1 MDSVSMV
8 LKCFLAGRQRTLA
21 IRMLLAEREGERN
34 SVFHFMGGLVHSGF
48 HPAPWGRN
56 KMRSRQGVLWSWGLG
71 VTLALSLGAC
81 GVDSRPPADGVSQ
94 EDSGALTSEPLEAS
108 LTWDPYAD
116 AVASGT
122 NAAVLNASAALG
134 APDGQAATLLG
145 LLNAALVLDLGAGE
159 EGTGDLRVYYKG
171 LSLALVAQVDFLK
184 ADGTFIGSSSL
195 HLVELGLGTHVAVAL
210 YPGNVPYRYVRL
222 KGALAIY
229 LVDAVETSLRAVCGD
244 GVLGGFEVCD
254 DGNQLSGDGC
264 NSVCQLEPGYT
275 CTGQPTVCTD
285 IDECAAGT
293 DNCSENATCTNIG
306 GSFTCACTAG
316 YEGDGVTCTDIDECA
331 AGTDNCSENA
341 TCTNIG
347 GSFTC
352 ACTAG
357 YEGDGV
363 TCTDIDECAAG
374 TDNCSENA
382 ACTNIGGSFT
392 CACNA
397 GYEGDGV
404 ICTNIDECAANP
416 CLNGGTCIDGV
427 GSYTCKCAPT
437 YEGPI
442 CQSCSG
448 TLADCN
454 GTSSDGCEVNLQS
467 DANSCGACG
476 IVCST
481 GQICS
486 NATCQAPPPGQVP
499 GTPVSTPANHSPLAP
514 AVADVN
520 GDGKLDILVANA
532 ESGTTQTPSGS
543 LSVFLGN
550 GDASVQSE
558 VNYGS
563 ASLSSNAV
571 VAVDVDGDGW
581 LDAVTVD
588 GQTNLPLINGN
599 ISVYKNLGSSA
610 PGTFGAPTS
619 FTTGT
624 PGSVHLCTGDFDN
637 NGVADIA
644 TTSVTQSQ
652 VSVLF
657 GTGAGNFGAPTFIGI
672 QNTGGVQSSIAC
684 RDLNSDGFSDIVV
697 TSPSSARLSV
707 LINQGN
713 GSFAAP
719 VAYSNSA
726 GGLTAGI
733 AFGDA
738 NGDGTLDILS
748 NGAAGRFLFFFRG
761 NGNGTFAS
769 GVQSTA
775 SATSATNSALGVVAG
790 DFNGDGKLDAYILVT
805 AASGGVRPMTGN
817 GNGGFTADTVVTT
830 GASPGLNAIATA
842 DMDADGYA
850 DLILTNRGSATVTV
864 VPNGL

>member
-1 MDSVSMV
+1 
-8 LKCFLAGRQRTLA
+8 
-21 IRMLLAEREGERN
+21 
-34 SVFHFMGGLVHSGF
+34 
-48 HPAPWGRN
+48 
-56 KMRSRQGVLWSWGLG
+56 MRSHPGVLWSWGLG
-71 VTLALSLGAC
+71 VALALSLGAC
-81 GVDSRPPADGVSQ
+81 AVESLDETVGPPEDGVSQ
-94 EDSGALTSEPLEAS
+94 AGDAALTRERPEAS

-116 AVASGT
+116 AVVSST
-122 NAAVLNASAALG
+122 TAAVLNASAALG
-134 APDGQAATLLG
+134 APDGQAATMLSV
-145 LLNAALVLDLGAGE
+145 LNSALVLDLGQGE
-159 EGTGDLRVYYKG
+159 EGTGDLRVYYQG
-171 LSLALVAQVDFLK
+171 LTLALVAQVDFLK
-184 ADGTFIGSSSL
+184 ADGTFIGSSTL
-195 HLVELGLGTHVAVAL
+195 HLKELGLGTHIAVAT

-222 KGALAIY
+222 RGAVLALY
-229 LVDAVETSLRAVCGD
+229 LVDAVETSLRVFCGD

-275 CTGQPTVCTD
+275 CTGEPTVCTD

-293 DNCSENATCTNIG
+293 DNCNDNA
-306 GSFTCACTAG
+306 S
-316 YEGDGVTCTDIDECA
+316 
-331 AGTDNCSENA
+331 
-341 TCTNIG
+341 
-347 GSFTC
+347 
-352 ACTAG
+352 
-357 YEGDGV
+357 
-363 TCTDIDECAAG
+363 
-374 TDNCSENA
+374 
-382 ACTNIGGSFT
+382 CTNIGGSFT

-404 ICTNIDECAANP
+404 SCTNIDECAASP
-416 CLNGGTCIDGV
+416 CLNGGTCIDGM

-437 YEGPI
+437 YEGTN

-454 GTSSDGCEVNLQS
+454 ANSSDGCEVNLQS
-467 DANSCGACG
+467 DADSCGACG

-486 NATCQAPPPGQVP
+486 NATCQTAPTGQVP
-499 GTPVSTPANHSPLAP
+499 GTPVSSPANHSPLAP

-532 ESGTTQTPSGS
+532 ESGSTQTPSGS

-581 LDAVTVD
+581 LDAVTVN

-624 PGSVHLCTGDFDN
+624 PGSVHLCTGDFDDD
-637 NGVADIA
+637 GVADIA
-644 TTSVTQSQ
+644 TTSVTQNQ

-672 QNTGGVQSSIAC
+672 QSTGGAQSTIAC

-697 TSPSSARLSV
+697 TSPASARLSI
-707 LINQGN
+707 LINQGD
-713 GSFAAP
+713 GTFAAP

-726 GGLTAGI
+726 SGQTAGI

-748 NGAAGRFLFFFRG
+748 NGAAGRYLFYFRG

-775 SATSATNSALGVVAG
+775 AATTATNSALGVVAG

-805 AASGGVRPMTGN
+805 TASGGVRPMTGN
-817 GNGGFTADTVVTT
+817 GNGGFTSGTVVTT

-850 DLILTNRGSATVTV
+850 DLILTNRGSGTVTV

>member
-1 MDSVSMV
+1 
-8 LKCFLAGRQRTLA
+8 
-21 IRMLLAEREGERN
+21 
-34 SVFHFMGGLVHSGF
+34 
-48 HPAPWGRN
+48 
-56 KMRSRQGVLWSWGLG
+56 MRSRLGVLWSWGLG
-71 VTLALSLGAC
+71 VTLAMSLGAC
-81 GVDSRPPADGVSQ
+81 AVESLDEKVRPLEDGVSQ
-94 EDSGALTSEPLEAS
+94 EGDEALTRERPEAA

-122 NAAVLNASAALG
+122 TATVLNASAALG
-134 APDGQAATLLG
+134 APNGQAATLLG
-145 LLNAALVLDLGAGE
+145 VLNTALVLDLGQGE
-159 EGTGDLRVYYKG
+159 EGTGDLRVYYQG

-195 HLVELGLGTHVAVAL
+195 HLVELGLGTHIAVAT

-222 KGALAIY
+222 RGSVLALY

-244 GVLGGFEVCD
+244 GVLSGFEVCD

-275 CTGQPTVCTD
+275 CTGVPTVCTD

-293 DNCSENATCTNIG
+293 DNCNENAT
-306 GSFTCACTAG
+306 
-316 YEGDGVTCTDIDECA
+316 
-331 AGTDNCSENA
+331 
-341 TCTNIG
+341 
-347 GSFTC
+347 
-352 ACTAG
+352 
-357 YEGDGV
+357 
-363 TCTDIDECAAG
+363 
-374 TDNCSENA
+374 
-382 ACTNIGGSFT
+382 CTNIGGSFT

-404 ICTNIDECAANP
+404 TCTNIDECATSP

-437 YEGPI
+437 YEGNN

-454 GTSSDGCEVNLQS
+454 GNSSDGCEVNLQS
-467 DANSCGACG
+467 DAASCGACG

-486 NATCQAPPPGQVP
+486 NAACQAPPTGQVP
-499 GTPVSTPANHSPLAP
+499 GTPVSSPANHNPLAP

-532 ESGTTQTPSGS
+532 ESASTETPSGS
-543 LSVFLGN
+543 LSIFLGN
-550 GDASVQSE
+550 RDASVQSE

-581 LDAVTVD
+581 LDAVTVN
-588 GQTNLPLINGN
+588 GQTNLPLINGS
-599 ISVYKNLGSSA
+599 ISVYKNLGPSA

-624 PGSVHLCTGDFDN
+624 PGSVHLCTGDFDH

-644 TTSVTQSQ
+644 TTSVTQNQ
-652 VSVLF
+652 VSVLL
-657 GTGAGNFGAPTFIGI
+657 GSGAGSFGAPTSIGI
-672 QNTGGVQSSIAC
+672 PNTGGVQSTIAC

-697 TSPSSARLSV
+697 TSPASARLSV
-707 LINQGN
+707 LINQGD

-719 VAYSNSA
+719 VSYANA
-726 GGLTAGI
+726 VNGQTAGI

-738 NGDGTLDILS
+738 DGDGTLDILS
-748 NGAAGRFLFFFRG
+748 NGAAGRYLFFFKG

-769 GVQSTA
+769 GVQSA
-775 SATSATNSALGVVAG
+775 AAATTATNSALGVVAG

-805 AASGGVRPMTGN
+805 VASGGVRPMTGN
-817 GNGGFTADTVVTT
+817 GNGAFTTGTVVTT

-850 DLILTNRGSATVTV
+850 DLILTNRGSGTVTV

>member
-1 MDSVSMV
+1 
-8 LKCFLAGRQRTLA
+8 
-21 IRMLLAEREGERN
+21 
-34 SVFHFMGGLVHSGF
+34 
-48 HPAPWGRN
+48 
-56 KMRSRQGVLWSWGLG
+56 MRSHPGVLWSWGLG
-71 VTLALSLGAC
+71 VMLALSLGAC
-81 GVDSRPPADGVSQ
+81 AVESLDETVGPLEDGVSQ
-94 EDSGALTSEPLEAS
+94 EGDEALTRERPEAS
-108 LTWDPYAD
+108 FTWDPYAD
-116 AVASGT
+116 AVVSST
-122 NAAVLNASAALG
+122 TAAVLNASAALG
-134 APDGQAATLLG
+134 APDGQAATMLSV
-145 LLNAALVLDLGAGE
+145 LNSALVLDLGQGE
-159 EGTGDLRVYYKG
+159 EGTGDLRVYYQG
-171 LSLALVAQVDFLK
+171 LTLALVAQVDFLK
-184 ADGTFIGSSSL
+184 ADGTFIGSSTL
-195 HLVELGLGTHVAVAL
+195 HLKELGLGTHIAVAT
-210 YPGNVPYRYVRL
+210 YPGNVAYRYVRL
-222 KGALAIY
+222 RGAVLALY
-229 LVDAVETSLRAVCGD
+229 QVDAVEMSLRVFCGD

-264 NSVCQLEPGYT
+264 NSVCQVEPGYT
-275 CTGQPTVCTD
+275 CTGEPTVCTD

-293 DNCSENATCTNIG
+293 DNCNDNA
-306 GSFTCACTAG
+306 S
-316 YEGDGVTCTDIDECA
+316 
-331 AGTDNCSENA
+331 
-341 TCTNIG
+341 
-347 GSFTC
+347 
-352 ACTAG
+352 
-357 YEGDGV
+357 
-363 TCTDIDECAAG
+363 
-374 TDNCSENA
+374 
-382 ACTNIGGSFT
+382 CTNIGGSFT

-404 ICTNIDECAANP
+404 TCTNIDECAANP

-437 YEGPI
+437 YEGNI
-442 CQSCSG
+442 CQACSG

-454 GTSSDGCEVNLQS
+454 GNSSDGCEVNLQS
-467 DANSCGACG
+467 DADSCGACG

-486 NATCQAPPPGQVP
+486 NATCQTAPTGQVP
-499 GTPVSTPANHSPLAP
+499 GTPVSSPANHNPLAP

-532 ESGTTQTPSGS
+532 ESESTQTPSGS

-550 GDASVQSE
+550 GDASVQPE

-581 LDAVTVD
+581 LDAVTVN

-624 PGSVHLCTGDFDN
+624 PGSVHLCTGDFDHD
-637 NGVADIA
+637 GVADIA

-657 GTGAGNFGAPTFIGI
+657 GTGAGSFGAPTFIGI
-672 QNTGGVQSSIAC
+672 SNTGGAQSSIAC
-684 RDLNSDGFSDIVV
+684 RDLNGDGFSDLVV
-697 TSPSSARLSV
+697 TSPATARLSV
-707 LINQGN
+707 LINQGD

-726 GGLTAGI
+726 SGQTAGI

-748 NGAAGRFLFFFRG
+748 NGAAGRYLFYFRG

-775 SATSATNSALGVVAG
+775 AATTAANSALGVVAD

-805 AASGGVRPMTGN
+805 TASGGVRPMTGN
-817 GNGGFTADTVVTT
+817 GTGGFTSGTVVTT

-850 DLILTNRGSATVTV
+850 DLILTNRGSGTVTV

>member
-1 MDSVSMV
+1 
-8 LKCFLAGRQRTLA
+8 
-21 IRMLLAEREGERN
+21 
-34 SVFHFMGGLVHSGF
+34 
-48 HPAPWGRN
+48 
-56 KMRSRQGVLWSWGLG
+56 MRSHPGVLWSWGLG
-71 VTLALSLGAC
+71 VALALSLGAC
-81 GVDSRPPADGVSQ
+81 AVESLDEKAGPPEDGVSQ
-94 EDSGALTSEPLEAS
+94 AGDEALTRERPEAS

-116 AVASGT
+116 AVVSST
-122 NAAVLNASAALG
+122 TAAVLNASAALG
-134 APDGQAATLLG
+134 APDGQAATMLSV
-145 LLNAALVLDLGAGE
+145 LNSALVLDLGQGE
-159 EGTGDLRVYYKG
+159 EGTGDLRVYYQG
-171 LSLALVAQVDFLK
+171 LTLALVAQVDFLM
-184 ADGTFIGSSSL
+184 ADGTFIGSSTL
-195 HLVELGLGTHVAVAL
+195 HLKELGLGTHIAVAT

-222 KGALAIY
+222 RGAVLALY
-229 LVDAVETSLRAVCGD
+229 LVDAVETSLRVFCGD

-275 CTGQPTVCTD
+275 CTGEPTVCTD

-293 DNCSENATCTNIG
+293 DNCNDNASCTN
-306 GSFTCACTAG
+306 T
-316 YEGDGVTCTDIDECA
+316 
-331 AGTDNCSENA
+331 
-341 TCTNIG
+341 
-347 GSFTC
+347 
-352 ACTAG
+352 
-357 YEGDGV
+357 
-363 TCTDIDECAAG
+363 
-374 TDNCSENA
+374 
-382 ACTNIGGSFT
+382 GGSFT

-404 ICTNIDECAANP
+404 TCTNIDECAANP

-427 GSYTCKCAPT
+427 GSYTCECAPT
-437 YEGPI
+437 YEGNI

-454 GTSSDGCEVNLQS
+454 ANSSDGCEVNLQS
-467 DANSCGACG
+467 DADSCGACG

-486 NATCQAPPPGQVP
+486 NATCQTAPTGQVP
-499 GTPVSTPANHSPLAP
+499 GTPVSSPANHGPLAP
-514 AVADVN
+514 VVADVN

-532 ESGTTQTPSGS
+532 ESASTETPSGS

-581 LDAVTVD
+581 LDAVTVN

-599 ISVYKNLGSSA
+599 ISVYKNLGPSA
-610 PGTFGAPTS
+610 PGTFGTPTS

-624 PGSVHLCTGDFDN
+624 PGSVHLCTGDFNHD
-637 NGVADIA
+637 GVADIA
-644 TTSVTQSQ
+644 TTSVTQNQ

-657 GTGAGNFGAPTFIGI
+657 GSGAGNFGAPTFIGI
-672 QNTGGVQSSIAC
+672 PNTGGAQSTIAC

-697 TSPSSARLSV
+697 TSPASARLSI
-707 LINQGN
+707 LINQGD

-719 VAYSNSA
+719 VSYSNA
-726 GGLTAGI
+726 VNGQTAGI

-748 NGAAGRFLFFFRG
+748 NGAAGRYLFFFKG

-775 SATSATNSALGVVAG
+775 AATTATNSALGVVAD

-817 GNGGFTADTVVTT
+817 GNGGFTSGTVVAT

-850 DLILTNRGSATVTV
+850 DLILTNRGSGTVTV

>member
-1 MDSVSMV
+1 
-8 LKCFLAGRQRTLA
+8 
-21 IRMLLAEREGERN
+21 
-34 SVFHFMGGLVHSGF
+34 
-48 HPAPWGRN
+48 
-56 KMRSRQGVLWSWGLG
+56 MRSHPGVLWSWGLG
-71 VTLALSLGAC
+71 VALALSLGAC
-81 GVDSRPPADGVSQ
+81 AVESLDEKVGPPEDGVSQ
-94 EDSGALTSEPLEAS
+94 AGDEALTRERPEAS

-116 AVASGT
+116 AVVSST
-122 NAAVLNASAALG
+122 TAAVLNASAALG
-134 APDGQAATLLG
+134 APDGQAATMLSV
-145 LLNAALVLDLGAGE
+145 LNSALALDLGQGE
-159 EGTGDLRVYYKG
+159 EGTGDLRVYYQG
-171 LSLALVAQVDFLK
+171 LTLALVAQVDFLK
-184 ADGTFIGSSSL
+184 ADGTFIGSSTL
-195 HLVELGLGTHVAVAL
+195 HLKELGLGTHIAVAT

-222 KGALAIY
+222 RGAVLALY
-229 LVDAVETSLRAVCGD
+229 LVDAVETSLRVFCGD

-264 NSVCQLEPGYT
+264 NSVCQVEPGYT
-275 CTGQPTVCTD
+275 CTGEPTVCTD
-285 IDECAAGT
+285 IDECAAGA
-293 DNCSENATCTNIG
+293 DNCNENAT
-306 GSFTCACTAG
+306 
-316 YEGDGVTCTDIDECA
+316 
-331 AGTDNCSENA
+331 
-341 TCTNIG
+341 
-347 GSFTC
+347 
-352 ACTAG
+352 
-357 YEGDGV
+357 
-363 TCTDIDECAAG
+363 
-374 TDNCSENA
+374 
-382 ACTNIGGSFT
+382 CTNIGGSFT

-404 ICTNIDECAANP
+404 SCTNIDECAASP

-437 YEGPI
+437 YEGTN
-442 CQSCSG
+442 CQACSG

-454 GTSSDGCEVNLQS
+454 GNSSDGCEVNLQS
-467 DANSCGACG
+467 DADSCGACG

-486 NATCQAPPPGQVP
+486 NATCQTAPTGQVP
-499 GTPVSTPANHSPLAP
+499 GTPVSAPANHNPLAP

-532 ESGTTQTPSGS
+532 ESESTQTPSGS

-581 LDAVTVD
+581 LDAVTVN

-624 PGSVHLCTGDFDN
+624 PGSVHLCTGDFNHD
-637 NGVADIA
+637 GVADIA

-657 GTGAGNFGAPTFIGI
+657 GTGAGSFGSPTFIGI
-672 QNTGGVQSSIAC
+672 SNTGGAQSTIAC
-684 RDLNSDGFSDIVV
+684 RDLNGDGFSDLVV
-697 TSPSSARLSV
+697 TSPATARLSV
-707 LINQGN
+707 LINQGD

-719 VAYSNSA
+719 VAYSNAAS
-726 GGLTAGI
+726 GQTAGI

-738 NGDGTLDILS
+738 DGDGTLDILS
-748 NGAAGRFLFFFRG
+748 NGAAGRFLFFFKG

-769 GVQSTA
+769 GVQSVAASTTA
-775 SATSATNSALGVVAG
+775 ANSALGVVAD

-805 AASGGVRPMTGN
+805 TASGGVRPMTGN
-817 GNGGFTADTVVTT
+817 GTGSFASGTVITT

-850 DLILTNRGSATVTV
+850 DLILTNRGSGTVTV

>member
-1 MDSVSMV
+1 
-8 LKCFLAGRQRTLA
+8 
-21 IRMLLAEREGERN
+21 
-34 SVFHFMGGLVHSGF
+34 
-48 HPAPWGRN
+48 
-56 KMRSRQGVLWSWGLG
+56 MRSHPGVLWSWGLG
-71 VTLALSLGAC
+71 VALALSLGAC
-81 GVDSRPPADGVSQ
+81 AVESLDETVGPPEDGVSQ
-94 EDSGALTSEPLEAS
+94 AGDEALTRERPEAS

-116 AVASGT
+116 AVVSST
-122 NAAVLNASAALG
+122 TAAVLNASAALG
-134 APDGQAATLLG
+134 APDGQAATMLSV
-145 LLNAALVLDLGAGE
+145 LNSALVLDLGQGE
-159 EGTGDLRVYYKG
+159 EGTGDLRVYYQG
-171 LSLALVAQVDFLK
+171 LTLALVAQVDFLM
-184 ADGTFIGSSSL
+184 ADGTFIGSSTL
-195 HLVELGLGTHVAVAL
+195 HLKELGLGTHIAVAT

-222 KGALAIY
+222 RGAVLALY
-229 LVDAVETSLRAVCGD
+229 LVDAVETSLRVFCGD

-275 CTGQPTVCTD
+275 CTGEPTVCTD

-293 DNCSENATCTNIG
+293 DNCNDNA
-306 GSFTCACTAG
+306 S
-316 YEGDGVTCTDIDECA
+316 
-331 AGTDNCSENA
+331 
-341 TCTNIG
+341 
-347 GSFTC
+347 
-352 ACTAG
+352 
-357 YEGDGV
+357 
-363 TCTDIDECAAG
+363 
-374 TDNCSENA
+374 
-382 ACTNIGGSFT
+382 CTNIGGSFT

-404 ICTNIDECAANP
+404 TCTNIDECAANP

-437 YEGPI
+437 YEGNI

-454 GTSSDGCEVNLQS
+454 ANSSDGCEVNLQS
-467 DANSCGACG
+467 DADSCGACG

-486 NATCQAPPPGQVP
+486 NATCQTAPTGQVP
-499 GTPVSTPANHSPLAP
+499 GTPVSSPANHSPLAP

-532 ESGTTQTPSGS
+532 ESASTQTPSGS

-581 LDAVTVD
+581 LDAVTVN

-610 PGTFGAPTS
+610 PGTFGTPTS

-637 NGVADIA
+637 DGVADIA
-644 TTSVTQSQ
+644 TTSVTQNQ

-672 QNTGGVQSSIAC
+672 QNTGGAQSSIAC

-707 LINQGN
+707 LINQGD
-713 GSFAAP
+713 GTFAAP

-726 GGLTAGI
+726 GGQTAGI

-748 NGAAGRFLFFFRG
+748 NGAAGRYLFFFQG

-769 GVQSTA
+769 GAQSTA
-775 SATSATNSALGVVAG
+775 AATTATNSALGVVAG

-805 AASGGVRPMTGN
+805 TASGGVRPMTGN
-817 GNGGFTADTVVTT
+817 GSGGFTSGTVVTT

-850 DLILTNRGSATVTV
+850 DLILTNRGSGTVTV

>member
-1 MDSVSMV
+1 M
-8 LKCFLAGRQRTLA
+8 
-21 IRMLLAEREGERN
+21 
-34 SVFHFMGGLVHSGF
+34 
-48 HPAPWGRN
+48 
-56 KMRSRQGVLWSWGLG
+56 
-71 VTLALSLGAC
+71 
-81 GVDSRPPADGVSQ
+81 
-94 EDSGALTSEPLEAS
+94 TSEPLVAS

-116 AVASGT
+116 AVSSGT
-122 NAAVLNASAALG
+122 TATVLNASAALG
-134 APDGQAATLLG
+134 APDGKAATLLG

-159 EGTGDLRVYYKG
+159 EGTGDLRVYYQG

-195 HLVELGLGTHVAVAL
+195 HLVELGLGTHIAVAT

-222 KGALAIY
+222 KGAVALY

-316 YEGDGVTCTDIDECA
+316 YEGDGVTCTDINECA
-331 AGTDNCSENA
+331 AGTDNCDANA
-341 TCTNIG
+341 TCTNTG
-347 GSFTC
+347 GSF
-352 ACTAG
+352 
-357 YEGDGV
+357 
-363 TCTDIDECAAG
+363 
-374 TDNCSENA
+374 S
-382 ACTNIGGSFT
+382 

-404 ICTNIDECAANP
+404 TCTNIDECAASP

-437 YEGPI
+437 YEGTN

-454 GTSSDGCEVNLQS
+454 ASSSDGCEVNLQS

-486 NATCQAPPPGQVP
+486 NATCQTAPTGQVP
-499 GTPVSTPANHSPLAP
+499 GTPVSSPANHNPLAP

-532 ESGTTQTPSGS
+532 ESASTQTPSGS

-581 LDAVTVD
+581 LDAVTVN
-588 GQTNLPLINGN
+588 GQTNLPLINGT
-599 ISVYKNLGSSA
+599 ISVYKNLGPGA

-624 PGSVHLCTGDFDN
+624 PGSVHLCTGDFDL

-657 GTGAGNFGAPTFIGI
+657 GSGAGSFGAPTFIGI
-672 QNTGGVQSSIAC
+672 PNTGGVQSTIAC

-697 TSPSSARLSV
+697 TSPASARLTV
-707 LINQGN
+707 LINQGD

-719 VAYSNSA
+719 VSYSNA
-726 GGLTAGI
+726 VNGQTAGI

-748 NGAAGRFLFFFRG
+748 NGAAGRYLFFFEG

-775 SATSATNSALGVVAG
+775 AATTATNSALGVVAN

-805 AASGGVRPMTGN
+805 SASGGVRPMTGN
-817 GNGGFTADTVVTT
+817 GNGGFTSGTVVTT
-830 GASPGLNAIATA
+830 GTSPGLNAIATA

-850 DLILTNRGSATVTV
+850 DLILTNRGSGTVTV

>member
-1 MDSVSMV
+1 
-8 LKCFLAGRQRTLA
+8 
-21 IRMLLAEREGERN
+21 
-34 SVFHFMGGLVHSGF
+34 
-48 HPAPWGRN
+48 
-56 KMRSRQGVLWSWGLG
+56 MRSRQGVMWSWGLG

-81 GVDSRPPADGVSQ
+81 SVEPLDEGAEPGSDEALTQVSQ
-94 EDSGALTSEPLEAS
+94 ELAPP
-108 LTWDPYAD
+108 WDLYAD
-116 AVASGT
+116 AVAPGT
-122 NAAVLNASAALG
+122 TPTVLHPERALG
-134 APDGQAATLLG
+134 APDGQSATIPG
-145 LLNAALVLDLGAGE
+145 LLTSALVLDLGQGE
-159 EGTGDLRVYYKG
+159 EGTGDLRVYYHG
-171 LSLALVAQVDFLK
+171 LSVFLVAQVDFLK
-184 ADGTFIGSSSL
+184 ADGTHVGSGLL
-195 HLVELGLGTHVAVAL
+195 HMGLGAHVAVARYL
-210 YPGNVPYRYVRL
+210 GNYPYRYVRL
-222 KGALAIY
+222 RGALLGVY
-229 LVDAVETSLRAVCGD
+229 QVDAVETSIRPFCGD
-244 GVLGGFEVCD
+244 GVIGGAETCD

-264 NSVCQLEPGYT
+264 NSVCQVEPGYT

-293 DNCSENATCTNIG
+293 DNCDENATCTNIG
-306 GSFTCACTAG
+306 GSFTCACKAG
-316 YEGDGVTCTDIDECA
+316 YAGDGVTCTDIDECA
-331 AGTDNCSENA
+331 AGTDNCDENA

-352 ACTAG
+352 ACKAG
-357 YEGDGV
+357 YAGDGV

-374 TDNCSENA
+374 TDNCDENA
-382 ACTNIGGSFT
+382 TCTNIGGSFTCACKAGYAGDGVTCTDIDECAAGTDNCDENATCTNIGGSFT

-397 GYEGDGV
+397 GYAGDGV
-404 ICTNIDECAANP
+404 TCTNIDDCAANP

-437 YEGPI
+437 YEGTN

-454 GTSSDGCEVNLQS
+454 GNSSDGCEVNLQS
-467 DANSCGACG
+467 DAESCGACG

-499 GTPVSTPANHSPLAP
+499 GTPVSSPANHGPLAP

-532 ESGTTQTPSGS
+532 ESASTETPSGS

-581 LDAVTVD
+581 LDAVTVN
-588 GQTNLPLINGN
+588 GQTNLPLINGS
-599 ISVYKNLGSSA
+599 ISVYKNLGPSA

-624 PGSVHLCTGDFDN
+624 PGSVHLCTGDFNHD
-637 NGVADIA
+637 GVADIA
-644 TTSVTQSQ
+644 TTSVTQNQ

-657 GTGAGNFGAPTFIGI
+657 GSGAGSFGAPTFIGI
-672 QNTGGVQSSIAC
+672 PNTGGAQSTIAC

-697 TSPSSARLSV
+697 TSPASARLSV
-707 LINQGN
+707 LINQGD

-719 VAYSNSA
+719 VSYSNA
-726 GGLTAGI
+726 VNGQTAGI

-738 NGDGTLDILS
+738 NGDGMLDILS
-748 NGAAGRFLFFFRG
+748 NGAAGRYLFFFKG

-775 SATSATNSALGVVAG
+775 AASTATNSALGVVAD

-817 GNGGFTADTVVTT
+817 GNGGFTSGTVVET

-850 DLILTNRGSATVTV
+850 DLILTNRGSGTVTV

>member
-1 MDSVSMV
+1 
-8 LKCFLAGRQRTLA
+8 
-21 IRMLLAEREGERN
+21 
-34 SVFHFMGGLVHSGF
+34 
-48 HPAPWGRN
+48 
-56 KMRSRQGVLWSWGLG
+56 MRSHSGVLWSWGLG

-81 GVDSRPPADGVSQ
+81 AVESLDEKVGPPEDGVSQ
-94 EDSGALTSEPLEAS
+94 EVDTALTRERPEAS

-116 AVASGT
+116 AVVSST
-122 NAAVLNASAALG
+122 TAAVLNASAALG
-134 APDGQAATLLG
+134 APDGQAATMLS
-145 LLNAALVLDLGAGE
+145 LLNSALVLDLGQGE
-159 EGTGDLRVYYKG
+159 EGTGDLRVYYQG
-171 LSLALVAQVDFLK
+171 LTLALVAQVDFLK
-184 ADGTFIGSSSL
+184 ADGTFIGSSTL
-195 HLVELGLGTHVAVAL
+195 HLKELGLGTHIAVAT

-222 KGALAIY
+222 RGAVLALY
-229 LVDAVETSLRAVCGD
+229 LVDAVETSLRAICGD
-244 GVLGGFEVCD
+244 GVLSGFEVCD

-275 CTGQPTVCTD
+275 CTGEPTVCTD

-293 DNCSENATCTNIG
+293 DNCNENATCTNIG
-306 GSFTCACTAG
+306 GSFTCDCNAG
-316 YEGDGVTCTDIDECA
+316 YEGDGVTCT
-331 AGTDNCSENA
+331 
-341 TCTNIG
+341 
-347 GSFTC
+347 
-352 ACTAG
+352 
-357 YEGDGV
+357 
-363 TCTDIDECAAG
+363 
-374 TDNCSENA
+374 
-382 ACTNIGGSFT
+382 
-392 CACNA
+392 
-397 GYEGDGV
+397 
-404 ICTNIDECAANP
+404 NIDECAASP
-416 CLNGGTCIDGV
+416 CLNGGTCIDSV

-437 YEGPI
+437 YEGTH

-454 GTSSDGCEVNLQS
+454 GNSSDGCEVNLQS
-467 DANSCGACG
+467 DADSCGACG
-476 IVCST
+476 IVCSA

-486 NATCQAPPPGQVP
+486 NATCQVAPTGQVP
-499 GTPVSTPANHSPLAP
+499 GTPVSSPANHHPLAP

-520 GDGKLDILVANA
+520 RDGKLDILVANA
-532 ESGTTQTPSGS
+532 ESESTQTPSGS

-581 LDAVTVD
+581 LDAVTVN

-644 TTSVTQSQ
+644 TTSVTQNQ

-657 GTGAGNFGAPTFIGI
+657 GSGAGSFGSPTFIGI
-672 QNTGGVQSSIAC
+672 SNTGGAQSTIAC
-684 RDLNSDGFSDIVV
+684 RDLNGDGFSDLVV
-697 TSPSSARLSV
+697 TSPATARLSV
-707 LINQGN
+707 LINQGD

-726 GGLTAGI
+726 NGQTAGI

-738 NGDGTLDILS
+738 DGDGTLDILS
-748 NGAAGRFLFFFRG
+748 NGAAGRFLFFFKG

-775 SATSATNSALGVVAG
+775 AATTAANSALGVVAD

-817 GNGGFTADTVVTT
+817 GNGGFTSGTVVTT

-850 DLILTNRGSATVTV
+850 DLILTNRGSGTVTV

>member
-1 MDSVSMV
+1 
-8 LKCFLAGRQRTLA
+8 
-21 IRMLLAEREGERN
+21 
-34 SVFHFMGGLVHSGF
+34 
-48 HPAPWGRN
+48 
-56 KMRSRQGVLWSWGLG
+56 MRSHPGVLWSWGLG
-71 VTLALSLGAC
+71 VALALSLGAC
-81 GVDSRPPADGVSQ
+81 AVESLDETVGPPEDGVSQ
-94 EDSGALTSEPLEAS
+94 AGDEALTRERPEAS

-116 AVASGT
+116 AVVSST
-122 NAAVLNASAALG
+122 TAAVLNASAALG
-134 APDGQAATLLG
+134 APDGQAATMLSV
-145 LLNAALVLDLGAGE
+145 LNSALVLDLGQGE
-159 EGTGDLRVYYKG
+159 EGTGDLRVYYQG
-171 LSLALVAQVDFLK
+171 LTLALVAQVDFLK
-184 ADGTFIGSSSL
+184 ADGTFIGSSTL
-195 HLVELGLGTHVAVAL
+195 HLKELGLGTHIAVAT

-222 KGALAIY
+222 RGAVLALY
-229 LVDAVETSLRAVCGD
+229 LVDAVETSLRVFCGD

-275 CTGQPTVCTD
+275 CTGEPTVCTD

-293 DNCSENATCTNIG
+293 DNCNDNA
-306 GSFTCACTAG
+306 S
-316 YEGDGVTCTDIDECA
+316 
-331 AGTDNCSENA
+331 
-341 TCTNIG
+341 
-347 GSFTC
+347 
-352 ACTAG
+352 
-357 YEGDGV
+357 
-363 TCTDIDECAAG
+363 
-374 TDNCSENA
+374 
-382 ACTNIGGSFT
+382 CTNIGGSFT

-404 ICTNIDECAANP
+404 TCTNIDECAANP

-437 YEGPI
+437 YEGNI

-454 GTSSDGCEVNLQS
+454 ANSSDGCEVNLQS
-467 DANSCGACG
+467 DADSCGACG

-486 NATCQAPPPGQVP
+486 NATCQTAPTGQVP
-499 GTPVSTPANHSPLAP
+499 GTPVSSPANHSPLAP

-532 ESGTTQTPSGS
+532 ESGSTQTPSGS

-550 GDASVQSE
+550 GDASVQPE

-581 LDAVTVD
+581 LDAVTVN

-624 PGSVHLCTGDFDN
+624 PGSVHLCTGDFDDD
-637 NGVADIA
+637 GVADIA
-644 TTSVTQSQ
+644 TTSVTQNQ

-672 QNTGGVQSSIAC
+672 QSTGGAQSTIAC

-697 TSPSSARLSV
+697 TSPASARLSI
-707 LINQGN
+707 LINQGD
-713 GSFAAP
+713 GTFAAP

-726 GGLTAGI
+726 SGQTAGI

-748 NGAAGRFLFFFRG
+748 NGAAGRYLFYFRG

-775 SATSATNSALGVVAG
+775 AATTATNSALGVVAG

-805 AASGGVRPMTGN
+805 TASGGVRPMTGN
-817 GNGGFTADTVVTT
+817 GTGSFTSGTVVTT

-850 DLILTNRGSATVTV
+850 DLILTNRGSGTVTV